1 MGHMAANPPSPVPRA
16 TEAEHKILQAL
27 WRCGPATVREV
38 WEELGSDVGYTTVL
52 KLLQIMRTKKLVR
65 RDETPAS
72 HIYAA
77 TMTEAEMQAQMVD
90 GLIDRVFGGS
100 AGQLVLRA
108 LAAKPVS
115 PHELQAI
122 RQLIAQAENRP
133 KKP

>member
-1 MGHMAANPPSPVPRA
+1 MAAKPIPPVPRA
-16 TEAEHKILQAL
+16 TEAEYKILQAL
-27 WRCGPATVREV
+27 WRRGPATVREV
-38 WEELGSDVGYTTVL
+38 WSELGSGVGYTTVL
-52 KLLQIMRTKKLVR
+52 KLLQIMLAKRLVR
-65 RDETPAS
+65 RDDTPAS

-77 TMTEAEMQAQMVD
+77 AMTEAEMQAQMVD

-122 RQLIAQAENRP
+122 RQLIAQAESRP
-133 KKP
+133 KKL

>member
-1 MGHMAANPPSPVPRA
+1 MAAKPIPPVPRA

-27 WRCGPATVREV
+27 WRRGPATVREV
-38 WEELGSDVGYTTVL
+38 WAELGRDVGYTTVL
-52 KLLQIMRTKKLVR
+52 KLLQIMLAKKLVR
-65 RDETPAS
+65 RDDTPTS

-77 TMTEAEMQAQMVD
+77 AMTEAEMQAQMVD

-122 RQLIAQAENRP
+122 RQLIAQAESRP